1 MSEAID
7 AVTAFNQQQCVVN
20 GGGGGTPG
28 TPTGI
33 PCSDSQG
40 DLASP
45 GTQAFLQRLGI
56 YHSEQ
61 LRGIDLVSEVQLLV
75 GHLPI
80 LLRKALLSRFR
91 RIFVPK
97 GF

>member
-45 GTQAFLQRLGI
+45 GTAGFPAASGHLSLGTVARYRLGF
-56 YHSEQ
+56 
-61 LRGIDLVSEVQLLV
+61 RGTAI
-75 GHLPI
+75 
-80 LLRKALLSRFR
+80 SRSLTHIASQGSPFE
-91 RIFVPK
+91 I
-97 GF
+97 

>member
-1 MSEAID
+1 MRSLLSTSNSVSLMGVVGERRAPPLEFHAQTHKAI
-7 AVTAFNQQQCVVN
+7 
-20 GGGGGTPG
+20 
-28 TPTGI
+28 
-33 PCSDSQG
+33 
-40 DLASP
+40 SP
-45 GTQAFLQRLGI
+45 HQVRQAFLQRLGI